1 MAGRIVFNMNVSLDG
16 RVAGPGG
23 ELDWAAH
30 DDEAHRLFN
39 EELNEMGGGFLL
51 GRRMYEM
58 LQAAF
63 GSTKDL
69 GPTDEVTFPRIWHS
83 KPKYVFSRTLERVD
97 DSAILIREAT
107 RKGIE
112 RIKAEAA
119 GDLSVG
125 GPGLAGGLIELGLVD
140 EFWMYV
146 FPVVLG
152 GGLPYLPALARP
164 LSLRLGS
171 ATPLRSGVVRLA
183 YTA

>member
-16 RVAGPGG
+16 RVAGPDGA
-23 ELDWAAH
+23 LDWAAH

-39 EELNEMGGGFLL
+39 NELNEMGGFLL

-63 GSTKDL
+63 GSA
-69 GPTDEVTFPRIWHS
+69 TDDGATGEVTFPQIWHA

-107 RKGIE
+107 RKGVE
-112 RIKAEAA
+112 RIKLEAA

-125 GPGLAGGLIELGLVD
+125 GPGLAGSLIELGLVD
-140 EFWMYV
+140 EFLMYV

-152 GGLPYLPALARP
+152 GGLPYLPAMARP
-164 LSLRLGS
+164 LNLRLGS
-171 ATPLRSGVVRLA
+171 ATPLCSGVVRLA

>member
-16 RVAGPGG
+16 RVAGPDGA
-23 ELDWAAH
+23 LDWAAH
-30 DDEAHRLFN
+30 DDEAHRVFN
-39 EELNEMGGGFLL
+39 EELNAMSGFLL

-63 GSTKDL
+63 GSAENDSA
-69 GPTDEVTFPRIWHS
+69 TDEVTFPHIWHT
-83 KPKYVFSRTLERVD
+83 KPKIVFSRTLERVD
-97 DSAILIREAT
+97 ESATLIREVT

-112 RIKAEAA
+112 RIKDEAA
-119 GDLSVG
+119 GDLSVS
-125 GPGLAGGLIELGLVD
+125 GPGLAGTLIELGLVD
-140 EFWMYV
+140 EFLMYV

-164 LSLRLGS
+164 LNLRLGS